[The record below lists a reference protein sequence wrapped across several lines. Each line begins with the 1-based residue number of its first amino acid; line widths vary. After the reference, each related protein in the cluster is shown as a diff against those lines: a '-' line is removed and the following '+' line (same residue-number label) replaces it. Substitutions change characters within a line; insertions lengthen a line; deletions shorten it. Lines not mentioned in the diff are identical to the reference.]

1 MIGLALE
8 RALYCSVHS
17 DVYQP
22 IFEESKHLA
31 DGEFEIIPAS
41 SVMEAREE
49 PNALPA
55 GPAPVIECSSSG
67 KSSTWKP
74 EQTDAPGG

>member
-8 RALYCSVHS
+8 FTLCCFVHS
-17 DVYQP
+17 ASILP
-22 IFEESKHLA
+22 ILEESKHLA
-31 DGEFEIIPAS
+31 DAEFEIIPTS
-41 SVMEAREE
+41 SIMEAREE

-67 KSSTWKP
+67 KSSTWEP
-74 EQTDAPGG
+74 EPIDAPGG

>member
-8 RALYCSVHS
+8 FTLCCSVHS
-17 DVYQP
+17 DNSRP
-22 IFEESKHLA
+22 ILEESKHLA

-41 SVMEAREE
+41 SVMEVREE

-67 KSSTWKP
+67 KSSTWEP